1 MIGLRDDIHDNDRL
15 GGATTP
21 LPLNTHSI
29 IIGALIIII
38 IVALTICSSIAPF
51 VLGNL
56 TVSRNPVDASHCVCI
71 FKTRASDLLFEVRI
85 VFFCINSSI
94 ILI

>member
-15 GGATTP
+15 RGATTP

-29 IIGALIIII
+29 VIVALII
-38 IVALTICSSIAPF
+38 IVALAICSSIAPF

-94 ILI
+94 LLI